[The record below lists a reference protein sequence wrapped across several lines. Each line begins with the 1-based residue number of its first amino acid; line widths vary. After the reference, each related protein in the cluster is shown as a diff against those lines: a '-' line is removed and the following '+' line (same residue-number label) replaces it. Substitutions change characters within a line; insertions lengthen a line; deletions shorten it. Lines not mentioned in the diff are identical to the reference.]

1 MADGGQS
8 GTGLVPPGGTGPGGA
23 LERASAMAGDLRG
36 RFLAM
41 SPGRRKWMGS
51 SALLIAAICAG
62 MVWYA
67 GKTDWRVLF
76 SGLDAKDTQQIA
88 QELSAAGIAYQMTE
102 DGSGVEVGADQVE
115 KARMEVATKGMPQS
129 GRMGFELFDKPNWV
143 GSEFDE
149 KVNQNLVVP
158 GSAASTSTT
167 SAGLQIGLGTKSTA
181 SEVIMTQGD
190 FNQTGNT
197 LDLAI
202 QGAGFFQVQL
212 PNGTLGYTRDGNF
225 NMNNAG
231 TVVDSNGNQLL
242 PALTIPANATSV
254 TISQYGV
261 VTATLPGQTV
271 SSQLGTIQLATFPNP
286 GGLNS
291 LGGNLLQPTSSSGN
305 AITDVPGGSSGMG
318 TLQQGYLE
326 NSNVDV
332 VAEFVNMILAQ
343 RAYESNS
350 KVVHV
355 ADDMYSQINN
365 MVR

>member
-1 MADGGQS
+1 MIRALYTAASGMSAQQS
-8 GTGLVPPGGTGPGGA
+8 NLDTVANNLA
-23 LERASAMAGDLRG
+23 NSATAGFRK
-36 RFLAM
+36 
-41 SPGRRKWMGS
+41 RRMQFEDM
-51 SALLIAAICAG
+51 IYQN
-62 MVWYA
+62 MV
-67 GKTDWRVLF
+67 
-76 SGLDAKDTQQIA
+76 Q
-88 QELSAAGIAYQMTE
+88 
-102 DGSGVEVGADQVE
+102 
-115 KARMEVATKGMPQS
+115 
-129 GRMGFELFDKPNWV
+129 
-143 GSEFDE
+143 
-149 KVNQNLVVP
+149 P
-158 GSAASTSTT
+158 GSAASTSTI

-212 PNGTLGYTRDGNF
+212 PNGTLAYTRNGNF
-225 NMNNAG
+225 SMNNAG
-231 TVVDSNGNQLL
+231 TVVDSHGDQLL
-242 PALTIPANATSV
+242 PSLTIPANAISV
-254 TISQYGV
+254 TISEYGV
-261 VTATLPGQTV
+261 VSATLPGQTV
-271 SSQLGTIQLATFPNP
+271 ASQLGAIQLASFPNP

-305 AITDVPGGSSGMG
+305 AITDTPGGSSGMG

-326 NSNVDV
+326 GSNVDV

-355 ADDMYSQINN
+355 ADDMYQQING